1 MTQSERRIYLI
12 KYLLKEQPNAIH
24 IPDDEKGQRDLLQSL
39 MNVRMP
45 KPIGDD
51 FINVQNAY
59 LRERL
64 EEKGITDINDLTPVR
79 KDIYIWQGDI
89 TTLKCDAIVN
99 AANSAMTGC
108 YYPCHKCIDN
118 CIHTFAGVQL
128 RLECSEIIK
137 KQGHNEPTGSAKITG
152 AYNLPCRS
160 VIHTVGPV
168 ITGRLT
174 QKDEGYLASCY
185 ASCLSLAEE
194 NGMESIAFCCISTGE
209 FHFPNDTAEC
219 IAVNTVDGY
228 KRRNNSNIKVIYNV
242 FKDED
247 YEIYRRLLG
256 TNKACEG

>member
-89 TTLKCDAIVN
+89 TTLKCDGIVN
-99 AANSAMTGC
+99 AANSGMTGC
-108 YYPCHKCIDN
+108 YYPCHGCIDN
-118 CIHTFAGVQL
+118 CIHTFAGIQ
-128 RLECSEIIK
+128 
-137 KQGHNEPTGSAKITG
+137 
-152 AYNLPCRS
+152 
-160 VIHTVGPV
+160 
-168 ITGRLT
+168 
-174 QKDEGYLASCY
+174 
-185 ASCLSLAEE
+185 
-194 NGMESIAFCCISTGE
+194 NG
-209 FHFPNDTAEC
+209 
-219 IAVNTVDGY
+219 V
-228 KRRNNSNIKVIYNV
+228 
-242 FKDED
+242 
-247 YEIYRRLLG
+247 
-256 TNKACEG
+256 